1 MSNNLDTFDNM
12 TPISPIDTQAEAGP
26 SQPSNAGQPNVQQ
39 ATDMNSQVENSG
51 LDTFD
56 NMEPIIPD
64 SMKEQGE
71 RNAKEQKQAQESENS
86 EKPEAKRE
94 TDNLEMQ
101 EADEGAD
108 EEESGNEGEDST
120 SEEAESDSEE
130 ASGTELEG
138 KTIRLKVGDEKI
150 DINENATVP
159 VKVKGRKEFVTL
171 NELRENYSGKKAWG
185 QELEKTKAQ
194 QAEMEQEREV
204 WEGQKAEVRETF
216 ANLGQMIEDAFS
228 NPEADPLAA
237 MKHLVEVSGR
247 SVLDFEKRL
256 MDYYQ
261 GQVSIFDDMD
271 ESQRELYWMQKENE
285 ILRNNQA
292 TQARKFEERKA
303 QEQRFSQINQVREQ
317 YGVSEEEYLEAEAM
331 IESEG
336 YDLSQ
341 VSPEQVSQYAAYKP
355 LVAQAQEMM
364 TEIKEDLSSD
374 EYEDLL
380 TGTADTMFKFQE
392 LSPLDALKI
401 TAKRMGLEITSDDDL
416 IEQVN
421 QKVPRT
427 TSRLDGKFN
436 AKKYAQRDE
445 GHIESFDDF
454 NEEFYSR
461 NRRF

>member
-71 RNAKEQKQAQESENS
+71 RNAKEQKQAKESEGK

-94 TDNLEMQ
+94 TDSLEMQ

-108 EEESGNEGEDST
+108 EEESRDEREDST
-120 SEEAESDSEE
+120 PEEAESDSEE
-130 ASGTELEG
+130 TAGTELEG
-138 KTIRLKVGDEKI
+138 KTIRLKVGDEKF

-171 NELRENYSGKKAWG
+171 NELRESYSGKKAWG
-185 QELEKTKAQ
+185 QEIEKTKAK
-194 QAEMEQEREV
+194 QAEMDQELQVWNQQRE
-204 WEGQKAEVRETF
+204 EVKEHFSTIGEKLER
-216 ANLGQMIEDAFS
+216 AFS
-228 NPEADPLAA
+228 DPEADPLEA
-237 MKHLVEVSGR
+237 MNYLIELSGR
-247 SVLDFEKRL
+247 NVLDYQKRM
-256 MDYYQ
+256 MDYFGNKAMEFYE
-261 GQVSIFDDMD
+261 MD
-271 ESQRELYWMQKENE
+271 EAQQQLYWTQKENE

-292 TQARKFEERKA
+292 AQARKVEERTA
-303 QEQRFSQINQVREQ
+303 TEQRQAQLSQVREK
-317 YGVSEEEYLEAEAM
+317 YGVSEEQFENALAELED
-331 IESEG
+331 EG
-336 YDLSQ
+336 FDLS
-341 VSPEQVSQYAAYKP
+341 SATPEQITHYAA
-355 LVAQAQEMM
+355 LRDRAGQAEELARDLQ
-364 TEIKEDLSSD
+364 EDLSTD
-374 EYEDLL
+374 EYESLIS
-380 TGTADTMFKFQE
+380 GTANAMLKLPE
-392 LSPLDALKI
+392 ISALDALKLV
-401 TAKRMGLEITSDDDL
+401 AKNMGLEIYSDDDL

-421 QKVPRT
+421 QKVPKT

-454 NEEFYSR
+454 NEEFYSK